1 MALPFLLRPEIFV
14 KLEGHLVIVIFKFY
28 AKIHRFQLEI
38 SQKIQKSDYTD
49 YQTITRIRN
58 ILKLEKNL
66 CNHFLKSVKSR
77 ECAVAFQSSHEND
90 LTKPSISIPYMQQNS
105 SIGDS
110 VV

>member
-1 MALPFLLRPEIFV
+1 MELDVKDLFRDFWKSPEIP
-14 KLEGHLVIVIFKFY
+14 
-28 AKIHRFQLEI
+28 
-38 SQKIQKSDYTD
+38 DYTD

-105 SIGDS
+105 SIGDP